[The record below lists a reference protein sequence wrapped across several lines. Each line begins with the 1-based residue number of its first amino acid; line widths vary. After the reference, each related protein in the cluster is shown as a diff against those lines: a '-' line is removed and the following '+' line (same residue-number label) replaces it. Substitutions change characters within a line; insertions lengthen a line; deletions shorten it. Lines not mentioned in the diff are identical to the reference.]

1 MNDSPFAALFARLGG
16 PRQAAIILV
25 GVVVTALVFGVSRW
39 ATRPT
44 MVPLFADVPV
54 GQVKGMTDRLTEA
67 GIVYQLDATGSTIL
81 VTSADLA
88 RARVELAAGELP
100 DGGRPGLELFDKPS
114 WGLTDFTQ
122 KVNLRRALEGEL
134 ERTIGKMQDVEAVQ
148 VHLALEDATMFQT
161 EQRPSKASVT
171 LRMQGGR
178 QPPGETVRGIA
189 SLVAGSVGGLRPE
202 HVTVVD
208 SRGQALMTGD
218 DGSLGG
224 LSSRQLSVQ
233 REVEG
238 YLEAKADRLLSS
250 LVGAGNARIQVAA
263 VVNFNKV
270 ERTTQSVDPERQVT
284 ASEQRAEVTPSTPQ
298 QGAGYATTSTAYEN
312 SRSVENFSGAIGNVT
327 RLTVAVLVADKVTWP
342 ADTAARDSTA
352 DSTRAATPP
361 TPVVT
366 ARTPEELARIETLV
380 RSALG
385 VDSTRGDVVSV
396 VSAPFDLPAPLMV
409 RDAAPPPPGDL
420 VSRLQENPKPVVAV
434 VALLVLL
441 VLGLVVTRT
450 LRGTPKREVARV
462 AAPAAALALPSA
474 APDARPVTE
483 PALEAPEMMPQ
494 LAAGPA
500 EGGEERA
507 QQAFPAVEAAPAK
520 RPALPP
526 PPPPASTPERDQALS
541 LIESRPDAAVRVI
554 RNWLHN

>member
-1 MNDSPFAALFARLGG
+1 MNDSVVAPLLARLGG
-16 PRQAAIILV
+16 PRQAGIILV

-44 MVPLFADVPV
+44 MVPLFADLPV

-67 GIVYQLDATGSTIL
+67 TIPFQLDATGTTIL
-81 VTSADLA
+81 VASGDVA
-88 RARVELAAGELP
+88 RARVELAAGETP
-100 DGGRPGLELFDKPS
+100 DAGRPGLELFDKPS

-148 VHLALEDATMFQT
+148 VHLALEEATMFRA
-161 EQRPSKASVT
+161 EERPSKASVT
-171 LRMQGGR
+171 LRMAGGR
-178 QPPGETVRGIA
+178 QPSPETVRGIA

-202 HVTVVD
+202 HVTLVD

-224 LSSRQLSVQ
+224 LTNRQLSVQ

-263 VVNFNKV
+263 VVNFNKI

-298 QGAGYATTSTAYEN
+298 QGAGYATSSTAYEN

-327 RLTVAVLVADKVTWP
+327 RLTVAVLVADRVTYPAPAPDTVP
-342 ADTAARDSTA
+342 ADSA
-352 DSTRAATPP
+352 RAAAPP
-361 TPVVT
+361 APVVI

-385 VDSTRGDVVSV
+385 VDSARGDVVSV
-396 VSAPFDLPAPLMV
+396 VSAPFDLPAPPMV
-409 RDAAPPPPGDL
+409 RDTVPAPPRDL
-420 VSRLQENPKPVVAV
+420 VGRLLENPKPVVAV

-441 VLGLVVTRT
+441 VLGLVVTRM
-450 LRGTPKREVARV
+450 LRSAPLRPRV
-462 AAPAAALALPSA
+462 SAPAAALALPGGSA
-474 APDARPVTE
+474 ELRLPDPAMAVEAALPVPE
-483 PALEAPEMMPQ
+483 PVPQ
-494 LAAGPA
+494 LAAGPDDGSA
-500 EGGEERA
+500 MLPV
-507 QQAFPAVEAAPAK
+507 PAVAPAPPP

-526 PPPPASTPERDQALS
+526 PPQIASTPERDQALS